1 MQSVALRAIA
11 STGCLLR
18 ICDALPPTTVDVAR
32 ESLAEGGGGCWGA
45 GFMMEGKHIPP

>member
-18 ICDALPPTTVDVAR
+18 ICDALPPTTVDVAS
-32 ESLAEGGGGCWGA
+32 ESAGGCWGA
-45 GFMMEGKHIPP
+45 GVMEGIHIPP